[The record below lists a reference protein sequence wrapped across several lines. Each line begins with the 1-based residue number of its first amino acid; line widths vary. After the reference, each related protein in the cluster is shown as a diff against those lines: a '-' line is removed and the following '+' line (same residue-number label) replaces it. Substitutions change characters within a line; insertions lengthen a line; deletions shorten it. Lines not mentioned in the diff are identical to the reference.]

1 MVFKRKYG
9 IIIGLMVW
17 FSLSNILPYL
27 FIYLNFILLV
37 ISIVNILKK
46 FSFIQSLTQGKFK
59 YLLPIYLSFCFMN
72 SITQILP
79 PPQIATTA
87 TEINNNKPKEASIAY
102 KMVYGDK
109 NSNKNLSGSKLT
121 EWKAAKTSD
130 KDFTSNI
137 IIEVMSKNGMI
148 NKNKMGANPKK
159 ELKDCLDS
167 FVKASNNETLKS
179 QDVSSLGM
187 LCAFQ
192 MGWK

>member
-1 MVFKRKYG
+1 MVLKKKYVITMVFFAWLSLSIFIYKLF
-9 IIIGLMVW
+9 IGLNLL
-17 FSLSNILPYL
+17 FLFLSLIH
-27 FIYLNFILLV
+27 
-37 ISIVNILKK
+37 ILKK
-46 FSFIQSLTQGKFK
+46 VKILSLIEGKLR
-59 YLLPIYLSFCFMN
+59 YTLPFFFSFCFLL
-72 SITQILP
+72 SISESLP
-79 PPQIATTA
+79 KNQLKMTN
-87 TEINNNKPKEASIAY
+87 EIENKNTKNQSSMAY

-109 NSNKNLSGSKLT
+109 NSNKNLSGAKLT

-137 IIEVMSKNGMI
+137 IIEIMSKNGMI

-159 ELKDCLDS
+159 ELKDCIDT
-167 FVKASNNETLKS
+167 FIKASNNDVLKS